1 MITVAVEPLSWPL
14 LVYWITKHP
23 DDGPVCLM
31 PSPIV
36 VARRD
41 GEIVGFA
48 GLSVR
53 DTLRLQTPVL
63 APLFADNIRIGF
75 RLVDVFEQELRAME
89 QPFYLFFVHLGNKP
103 LVSAIERLETAT
115 RLWTTEAGF
124 VWYRRDLPRTAPE
137 EAPLK
142 ELAEDGR

>member
-1 MITVAVEPLSWPL
+1 MITIETEPLSWPL

-23 DDGPVCLM
+23 SDGPVCLM

-48 GLSVR
+48 ALSVR
-53 DTLRLQTPVL
+53 DTLRLQAPVL

-75 RLVDVFEQELRAME
+75 KLVDAFEQELRSTNC
-89 QPFYLFFVHLGNKP
+89 PFYLFFVHVGNVS
-103 LVSAIERLETAT
+103 LMSAIERLETAT
-115 RLWTTEAGF
+115 RLWATEAGF

-137 EAPLK
+137 EAPLM
-142 ELAEDGR
+142 ELVEDGG